1 MALWEISRQWHQI
14 KGMYG
19 AYHVDDVLD
28 RAWFPC
34 PLFDES
40 LCHLSGV
47 LLVYGERKPSTAVSD
62 FTVTA
67 CYLRVR
73 PIILLLLGTLPVKR
87 LILAALQ
94 TPSSNQKS

>member
-1 MALWEISRQWHQI
+1 MALWEMARLWHQI
-14 KGMYG
+14 EGMYG
-19 AYHVDDVLD
+19 AYHAGDVLD
-28 RAWFPC
+28 RAWSPC
-34 PLFDES
+34 PLFEGP

-87 LILAALQ
+87 LIVAAL
-94 TPSSNQKS
+94 